1 MAHYQQDFFP
11 ADMISA
17 ELPAI
22 NRQAGLAHLEKF
34 VPLAGSS
41 YTKGRNFDRGRDNHS
56 AVSRLSAHLRRRSIT
71 EEEVLGAVLK
81 HHSFSASEKFI
92 LEIFW
97 RGYFKGW
104 LANRPSV
111 WNEFV
116 QYHHA
121 NAGKAGTDTES
132 YRRAISGETGIS
144 CFDSWVDELK
154 TSYYLHNHARMW
166 FASIWIFTLG
176 LDWQA
181 GAAFFARYLR
191 DFCPASNTL
200 GWRWVAG
207 LHTQGKHYLATAEN
221 IARCTDNRSNP
232 VGQLDETAMPLSGAP
247 HPPAYFSNPETPVVS
262 SPYLL
267 LATAEDC
274 HLESLALA
282 CPPAAV
288 ISLPAAMGDS
298 SWIEG
303 VPAMRCAETLAFDKD
318 AISES
323 AGRASAYFDCPHYD
337 LADSPHS
344 AALADS
350 LAGYAEQYRTDR
362 IVTAYPGVGFWQTH
376 LDSLS
381 GQLPTGQI
389 DVVMRAYDRLTIGA
403 AKKGFFP
410 FKAHIPDWL
419 RQLLDA

>member
-1 MAHYQQDFFP
+1 
-11 ADMISA
+11 MISA

-132 YRRAISGETGIS
+132 YRRAISGKTGIS

-176 LDWQA
+176 LDWQS
-181 GAAFFARYLR
+181 GAAFFAS
-191 DFCPASNTL
+191 AST
-200 GWRWVAG
+200 RRR
-207 LHTQGKHYLATAEN
+207 TP
-221 IARCTDNRSNP
+221 RRS
-232 VGQLDETAMPLSGAP
+232 
-247 HPPAYFSNPETPVVS
+247 
-262 SPYLL
+262 
-267 LATAEDC
+267 
-274 HLESLALA
+274 
-282 CPPAAV
+282 
-288 ISLPAAMGDS
+288 
-298 SWIEG
+298 
-303 VPAMRCAETLAFDKD
+303 R
-318 AISES
+318 
-323 AGRASAYFDCPHYD
+323 
-337 LADSPHS
+337 
-344 AALADS
+344 
-350 LAGYAEQYRTDR
+350 
-362 IVTAYPGVGFWQTH
+362 
-376 LDSLS
+376 
-381 GQLPTGQI
+381 
-389 DVVMRAYDRLTIGA
+389 
-403 AKKGFFP
+403 
-410 FKAHIPDWL
+410 
-419 RQLLDA
+419 